1 MQRWHD
7 SVFRARWINTQL
19 GSSGSEQWFCSHV
32 VVFLVVFFFFLY
44 AAVLKIGYHCLAQC
58 LVRYQWADFLSYVT
72 TEILIHS
79 IYQNSPEFQGRP
91 GAFFRFQILGL
102 QNCFARCDDRS
113 HEHSHKT
120 DIWNSQL
127 TSRHICETKMI
138 NDLSTCSC
146 SQKALEVAHFSKT
159 SPSDTAK
166 KSRRSVRKTRQL
178 ALVAFQAAPTGTI
191 SIFPPSPFHIYTLK

>member
-32 VVFLVVFFFFLY
+32 VVFLVGFFFFPLRCRFENR
-44 AAVLKIGYHCLAQC
+44 LSLSGTMSGTLSMS
-58 LVRYQWADFLSYVT
+58 RFPFLCYNWNIDSFNLSKQPR
-72 TEILIHS
+72 I
-79 IYQNSPEFQGRP
+79 P
-91 GAFFRFQILGL
+91 GETRSLFSQILGL

-138 NDLSTCSC
+138 NDLSTRSC